1 MHANMQKN
9 LTRDYLRHQGGSGK
23 HFEEPPNDFEAE
35 IKDEKERKKMFSK
48 FGREGMISSK
58 SYNKWLGQDCNI
70 FTESMERS
78 TERSVNQE
86 EDIEDG
92 LNEKIKLV
100 RERSSGHNI
109 FDAEKTVFTKCQDG
123 TTKKS
128 VIKETYAKV
137 TIRKRHQGTLESTKE
152 YEISGSGATKRAKA
166 VDNILNHTSEHD
178 KLAKAVMVAK
188 IIDKEGSEF
197 GEEILQKSK
206 VMQETRSLNPEQTAS
221 MITGTRSADYVWRQ
235 ARTAFK
241 NTLGYSPLASQKKV
255 ESHREKVM
263 VTKKEDWDFQK
274 MKIYQ
279 NKMGKNKGLATET
292 PVLQVNNLESYIVK
306 HALNEASELDLSSKE
321 LPICIDADAGGGRF
335 LAVFC
340 FLNRFDK
347 DVKLHPWLLFKGSD
361 SRKNMEMTIGKSSE
375 QIRNLEGKEVTIN
388 GEIVKI
394 KMYALFDL
402 CALNCLVGKQNH
414 SSTFPCAWT
423 SVSKDH
429 LQNHSGNEH
438 IPSKCQDI
446 KFLSMEE
453 YERNLTHH
461 LVGEGGKSSAKA
473 GKTSGSV
480 TGTNLVP
487 LENILRYL
495 PPLMHLVMGLAN
507 DIIKELVKD
516 VVKFDGAESGNQE
529 VDEDKKQVQENLL
542 EMYSEVED
550 LEAQLSNVSLA
561 KMVIMNDLKRIPLL
575 KNGLLKEA
583 DEVSRE
589 NYTRQNKQRKNKR
602 QSCDAIS
609 CLLFTIDVEND
620 WDQMF
625 TCKNLCKIHL
635 RCEGIALIN
644 EDEELPE
651 GYECGQCEKKKPNHQ
666 WIKEALITKNE
677 EFTQKQ
683 LSINLQ
689 ITSVKAEID
698 HNEHIEETVSGPRQ
712 RKLKAAMKKLGDV
725 ARYHGGDL
733 QGKQVQT
740 LLDDARNETF
750 EIIDCVKDQKVLH
763 DKYSAALTCL
773 ANVSDALKTEGD
785 DFDETDIEMVTEI
798 CQSWGKMWPIQFP
811 EKNITPKGHILSFVL
826 PKTVAEHKTFFRF
839 YKVEEKGRC
848 SKKISFLV
856 V

>member
-1 MHANMQKN
+1 M
-9 LTRDYLRHQGGSGK
+9 RHQGGSGK
-23 HFEEPPNDFEAE
+23 HFEKPPNDFEAE

-70 FTESMERS
+70 FTDSMERS
-78 TERSVNQE
+78 TERSVNE
-86 EDIEDG
+86 DEDIEDG

>member
-9 LTRDYLRHQGGSGK
+9 LTRDFLRHQGGSGK

-70 FTESMERS
+70 FTDSMERS
-78 TERSVNQE
+78 TERSVNE
-86 EDIEDG
+86 DEDIEDG

>member
-9 LTRDYLRHQGGSGK
+9 LTRDFLRHQGGSGK

-70 FTESMERS
+70 FTDSMERS
-78 TERSVNQE
+78 TERSVNE
-86 EDIEDG
+86 DEDIEDG

-178 KLAKAVMVAK
+178 KLAKAVLVAK

-255 ESHREKVM
+255 ESHREMVM

-589 NYTRQNKQRKNKR
+589 NYTRQNKQRENKR

-635 RCEGIALIN
+635 RCEGIAQIN